1 MDITTVQ
8 RLVAKGE
15 GQRIEFKKKVNFPE
29 KIVKEVVAFANTHG
43 GKLLLGVDDDGT
55 ISGTRNIEGEVFLL
69 EDTIKKLVSP
79 PLDYGVD
86 LIKINT
92 KKGVAIFDI
101 PEGTEKPYG
110 VKEHVNAD
118 HGTAFVR
125 SGDES
130 IKASKEMR
138 QILRRRNNER
148 DERFNYGEKEKVL
161 MQMIDER
168 QFVTLEEFADK
179 AEIPRFMASKTLVKL
194 VLANLLDIKPQA
206 GCDQY
211 FIKEL

>member
-29 KIVKEVVAFANTHG
+29 KIVKEVVAFANTNG
-43 GKLLLGVDDDGT
+43 GKLLLGVDDDGS
-55 ISGTRNIEGEVFLL
+55 ISGTRNIEGEAFLL
-69 EDTIKKLVSP
+69 EDAIKKLVNPS
-79 PLDYGVD
+79 LDYEVHI
-86 LIKINT
+86 LKINP

-101 PEGTEKPYG
+101 PKGAKKPYG
-110 VKEHVNAD
+110 VKEHLNSD
-118 HGTAFVR
+118 HGIAFVR
-125 SGDES
+125 SGDQS

-161 MQMIDER
+161 MQMIDES
-168 QFVTLEEFADK
+168 QFVTLEEFASK
-179 AEIPRFMASKTLVKL
+179 AEIPKFMASKTLVKL

-206 GCDQY
+206 GADQY
-211 FIKEL
+211 FIKE